1 MRYGVTTAR
10 VLLCCGALWTAVAAT
25 PLRAQLRIVPRAKLD
40 SLAHPATARGGE
52 AMRFERTQ
60 IETGRIGEDDAPSR
74 YEYKWHN
81 DGTAPLVITRTVTT
95 CGCAVA
101 TFDKQPVRAG
111 GQSTVTVTYHPKGHP
126 GNFYRRI
133 FVYTQLSDKEPTAI
147 LELTGSV
154 EASKRTDDDY
164 PYAMGPLRLKQQ
176 AVRFNPSAGPAEERI
191 ECLNT
196 GDKALHPGSEAN
208 RLPAGIT
215 LSCEPAA
222 LAPGRTGDLII
233 RFDPAAAPQRLP
245 RQLPLIIQGPDVPP
259 SLRTLQI
266 RFEETE

>member
-1 MRYGVTTAR
+1 
-10 VLLCCGALWTAVAAT
+10 
-25 PLRAQLRIVPRAKLD
+25 
-40 SLAHPATARGGE
+40 
-52 AMRFERTQ
+52 MRFERTQ

-164 PYAMGPLRLKQQ
+164 PYAAAAQAAGRPLRPVGRPGRGAHRMPQYGRQ
-176 AVRFNPSAGPAEERI
+176 SAAPGQRSEPASCGNHAFVRTRGTRPGPDRRFN
-191 ECLNT
+191 
-196 GDKALHPGSEAN
+196 HPVRPRRS
-208 RLPAGIT
+208 
-215 LSCEPAA
+215 
-222 LAPGRTGDLII
+222 
-233 RFDPAAAPQRLP
+233 AAAPAPTAAADHTGARRP
-245 RQLPLIIQGPDVPP
+245 AEPTHPANPVR
-259 SLRTLQI
+259 RNRI
-266 RFEETE
+266 RNR

>member
-1 MRYGVTTAR
+1 
-10 VLLCCGALWTAVAAT
+10 
-25 PLRAQLRIVPRAKLD
+25 
-40 SLAHPATARGGE
+40 
-52 AMRFERTQ
+52 MRFERTQ

-81 DGTAPLVITRTVTT
+81 DGTSPLVITRTVTT

-101 TFDKQPVRAG
+101 TYGKQPVRAG
-111 GQSTVTVTYHPKGHP
+111 GEGAVTVTYHPKGHP

-164 PYAMGPLRLKQQ
+164 PYTMGPLRLKQLT
-176 AVRFNPSAGPAEERI
+176 VRFDPSGGPAEERI

-196 GDKALHPGSEAN
+196 GDTALRPGSDL
-208 RLPAGIT
+208 LPAGFAFA
-215 LSCEPAA
+215 CDPAL
-222 LAPGRTGDLII
+222 LAPGESGDLVV
-233 RFDPAAAPQRLP
+233 RFDPAATTQHLP
-245 RQLPLIIQGPDVPP
+245 AQLPLIIRGPDVPP
-259 SLRTLQI
+259 SQRTLQI
-266 RFEETE
+266 RLGETE